1 MTKSQ
6 QFVIAFLLFASCEY
20 KDIGKAEVERP
31 CTPET
36 AISFSKDIRL
46 IFETKCS
53 YAKCH
58 NHDNNLIP
66 YLTNWKE
73 INSTKSDIPFQLQN
87 GAMPPSGSA
96 GGQLSSQQ
104 KALILC
110 WIDQGALDN

>member
-1 MTKSQ
+1 
-6 QFVIAFLLFASCEY
+6 LASCEY

-31 CTPET
+31 CTPEI
-36 AISFSKDIRL
+36 AISFSKDIHL

-73 INSTKSDIPFQLQN
+73 ISSTKSDIPFQLQN

-96 GGQLSSQQ
+96 GGQLSSHQ